1 MTSRD
6 QLEELAK
13 RLKWLNDHAP
23 NYSPGLMSSWIDN
36 VRPELEKAES
46 AIRSLL
52 AQEPVGTIG
61 EENFTQHVMVGVNG
75 WHTLPGLR
83 SVPILFKVLPTSTP
97 LYAAPVP
104 AVEQGEVV
112 VTWDEDHRRIVAV
125 TRQNEDHEILS
136 VIAEAAPLP
145 AVDLEA
151 FKAEAMRLADEY
163 ATEQWKEY
171 GEPHAARAALQA
183 HLDKLGG
190 K

>member
-1 MTSRD
+1 
-6 QLEELAK
+6 
-13 RLKWLNDHAP
+13 
-23 NYSPGLMSSWIDN
+23 
-36 VRPELEKAES
+36 
-46 AIRSLL
+46 
-52 AQEPVGTIG
+52 
-61 EENFTQHVMVGVNG
+61 
-75 WHTLPGLR
+75 
-83 SVPILFKVLPTSTP
+83 
-97 LYAAPVP
+97 
-104 AVEQGEVV
+104 
-112 VTWDEDHRRIVAV
+112 V